1 MTVAERL
8 LLLSAIAAV
17 LIIAGAAVRAW
28 SARRLSALRAR
39 PLDTVWSTLGQTPDG
54 RPGLVV
60 FSAPLCVA
68 CRTAQ
73 EPAVRVLEAE
83 YRNALRVVHID
94 IAARPKAA
102 RAFNILT
109 APSTVILGPDG
120 RVSAV
125 NQGFASADRLR
136 AQLTVASASPA

>member
-1 MTVAERL
+1 MTIAERVL
-8 LLLSAIAAV
+8 LLAAMAAL
-17 LIIAGAAVRAW
+17 LIIAIATIRAW
-28 SARRLSALRAR
+28 SAAREANLRRQ
-39 PLDTVWSTLGQTPDG
+39 PPTTVWSALGEAPDG

-73 EPAVRVLEAE
+73 QPAVEVVEAE
-83 YRNALRVVHID
+83 YRGALRVVHVD
-94 IAARPKAA
+94 IAERPQAA

-109 APSTVILGPDG
+109 APSTVILGRDG

-125 NQGFASADRLR
+125 NQGFVSADRLR
-136 AQLTVASASPA
+136 TQLTVASASPA

>member
-1 MTVAERL
+1 MAERL
-8 LLLSAIAAV
+8 LLLAAIVAA

-28 SARRLSALRAR
+28 SARRMTALRAR
-39 PLDTVWSTLGQTPDG
+39 PVDTVWSALGQTPDG

-73 EPAVRVLEAE
+73 EPAVRVLQAE
-83 YRNALRVVHID
+83 YRTALRVVHVD
-94 IAARPKAA
+94 IATRPKAA
-102 RAFNILT
+102 GAFNILT
-109 APSTVILGPDG
+109 APSTVVLAGDG

-125 NQGFASADRLR
+125 NQGFASVERLR
-136 AQLTVASASPA
+136 AQLSVVGASPA